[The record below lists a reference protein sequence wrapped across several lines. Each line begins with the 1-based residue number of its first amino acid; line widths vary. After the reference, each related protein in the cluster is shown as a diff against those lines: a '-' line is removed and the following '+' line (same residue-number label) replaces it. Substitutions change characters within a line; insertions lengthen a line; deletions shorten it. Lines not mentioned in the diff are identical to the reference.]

1 MKTSDMVLITLVGGI
16 ALLGVV
22 KYNSGGKG
30 FGSGA
35 AGAKRWGSGGSGKK

>member
-35 AGAKRWGSGGSGKK
+35 GAKRWGSGGSGKK